1 MKTATKIGFGLI
13 GLGVALAAV
22 AFIITGGDLKKLGLE
37 QYDYIDKDY
46 TCTGD
51 IDTIVVDENTGKIIV
66 QTGDVDKVTVAYMD
80 DKNKELYNIKEDGG
94 TFSIKRKKEGF
105 HFGFGIEFKSPTMTI
120 TVPKDFDGTLQL
132 ECTTGKVS
140 ARDMTVKSITAESTT
155 GDVILTNIVSKEE
168 VNAEATTGDVKLID
182 VSSEDSIKMECT
194 TGDVVIENL
203 DAKNAISLNT
213 TTGDIKG
220 TIVGKITDF
229 AIKSDTTT
237 GDNNLPNTSEGEKS
251 LKADTTTGDIKVTFV
266 EN

>member
-1 MKTATKIGFGLI
+1 MKTATKIGLGLI
-13 GLGVALAAV
+13 GFGVALAAV

-37 QYDYIDKDY
+37 KYDYIDKDY

-94 TFSIKRKKEGF
+94 TFSIKRKKEHF
-105 HFGFGIEFKSPTMTI
+105 HFVFGFDFKSPTMTI
-120 TVPKDFDGTLQL
+120 TVPRDFNGSLSL

-140 ARDMTVKSITAESTT
+140 ASDMTVKSISAESTT
-155 GDVILTNIVSKEE
+155 GDVILTNIASKEE
-168 VNAEATTGDVKLID
+168 VKAEATTGDVKLIN

-203 DAKNAISLNT
+203 DAKGDIYLDT

-220 TIVGKITDF
+220 SIVGKITDF

-237 GDNNLPNTSEGEKS
+237 GDNSLPNTSEGEKS
-251 LKADTTTGDIKVTFV
+251 LKVDTTTGDIKVTFV
-266 EN
+266 EE